1 MDSDIQEPH
10 GYYKI
15 IPKNGPVLFLK
26 VTSTRAKNF
35 LLKVEDLVTIIKEES
50 SVSVSPLLKHI
61 SITAS
66 NIEIFVFEHIPHRYA
81 KNSLKDL
88 KKLNNEISSLHL
100 FYQNTTSVRLDH
112 HRMYAKKNGQ
122 RLDDNIRT
130 IFNHINPYSNI
141 PIDVKTFI
149 KEHKH
154 LYLNYSAEYLKKARS
169 GTNNA
174 QMVHGDL
181 NFGNALISCTNKEYP
196 VLIDFED
203 SLLSW
208 LPPQVD
214 LAFFLERFLI
224 LKKIDDDKKVEWA
237 QTLLEQYASS
247 TGQFPFCFVDEL
259 EKTLKFLSI
268 RALGRLCLNAK
279 VRINSSE
286 DEWQK
291 FIDLYKRSSQL
302 SDLIASFTLPFLSK

>member
-1 MDSDIQEPH
+1 MESDIQEPY
-10 GYYKI
+10 GYYKV
-15 IPKNGPVLFLK
+15 IPKNGTALFLK

-35 LLKVEDLVTIIKEES
+35 LLKVEDLVTIIKQES
-50 SVSVSPLLKHI
+50 TVSVSPLLKHI

-81 KNSLKDL
+81 KNSLEDL

-100 FYQNTTSVRLDH
+100 FYQNTRSARLGH
-112 HRMYAKKNGQ
+112 HRMNAKKYGQ
-122 RLDDNIRT
+122 TLDDNIRT
-130 IFNHINPYSNI
+130 IFNDMNPYSNI
-141 PIDVKTFI
+141 PLDVKTFI

-169 GTNNA
+169 SLNKT
-174 QMVHGDL
+174 QMIHGDL
-181 NFGNALISCTNKEYP
+181 NFGNALISCTTKEYA

-203 SLLSW
+203 SLFSW

-224 LKKIDDDKKVEWA
+224 LKKINDNEKVEWA

-259 EKTLKFLSI
+259 EKTLNFLSM

-279 VRINSSE
+279 DRMNSSE
-286 DEWQK
+286 YEWQK
-291 FIDLYKRSSQL
+291 FIDLYNRSSQL